1 MPFDAFDFASAY
13 DDYGGY
19 LPEAFDYGAYD
30 IGAFE
35 TPAFAAPLYAGDPY
49 GGYDPGAGEAL
60 GGYMYDTTADEVV
73 GPTGQRT
80 ALAEVLREGAGG
92 PGRGVFTPGETAA
105 PYGGPEGP
113 QRPGGGGIF
122 GRGGVLGEGGSVFG
136 SPLGRAGIAG
146 ALGLTGIGLARLLA
160 GEEPRLRLPQPRQA
174 AGFQAG
180 EQALLQ
186 ALGQGGQEGLAG
198 AAGAAIGGQRIT
210 AEALRDRAAREALA
224 EAEQAPFQRDTRL
237 RALGLM
243 PGLLPGGPEDEVA
256 AAVRAEAMR
265 ALDPNYR
272 DPLVE
277 ESIRRKEAELS
288 NALFRQFGG
297 GTGAMEAAGTS
308 TPGIDIQLQAARE
321 AGLGRSAARRA
332 AIGTYAP
339 MQQNLMA
346 GVQGLR
352 RQNLADVERLSDF
365 GLRGVPETLTG
376 LRSVFPVAGAL
387 SPEGA
392 QRTADIGS
400 QLEAQQALTAFGQR
414 SQRQRELASGIGGLF
429 GQVAQAATSRPSAL
443 ERYFDQLIM
452 NQGGGYG

>member
-1 MPFDAFDFASAY
+1 MAGDQFDAFDFASAF

-19 LPEAFDYGAYD
+19 MPTDFDYGAFD
-30 IGAFE
+30 PGAFE
-35 TPAFAAPLYAGDPY
+35 TPAFAEPLYAMQPPDIPM
-49 GGYDPGAGEAL
+49 EAL
-60 GGYMYDTTADEVV
+60 QGYFYDTTADEIVD
-73 GPTGQRT
+73 PAGQRT
-80 ALAEVLREGAGG
+80 ALAEILREGAGG

-105 PYGGPEGP
+105 PYGGPGGP
-113 QRPGGGGIF
+113 PIPGGGGGGVF
-122 GRGGVLGEGGSVFG
+122 GRGGVLGEGGPVFG

-146 ALGLTGIGLARLLA
+146 ALGLTGLGLGRLIA
-160 GEEPRLRLPQPRQA
+160 GGEPRLRMPEPRQA
-174 AGFQAG
+174 AGFRAG

-210 AEALRDRAAREALA
+210 AEMLRERAAREGLA
-224 EAEQAPFQRDTRL
+224 EAEQAPFQRETRL
-237 RALGLM
+237 GALGLM
-243 PGLLPGGPEDEVA
+243 PRFMPGGPEDEVA
-256 AAVRAEAMR
+256 AAVRAETLR

-277 ESIRRKEAELS
+277 EAIRRKEAELS
-288 NALFRQFGG
+288 NALYRQLGSR
-297 GTGAMEAAGTS
+297 EAAEAS

-346 GVQGLR
+346 GIQGLR

-365 GLRGVPETLTG
+365 GLRGMPETLTG

-414 SQRQRELASGIGGLF
+414 SQRQRELAGAVGGVF

-452 NQGGGYG
+452 NQGGGWG

>member
-1 MPFDAFDFASAY
+1 MDGVQFDAFDFASAF

-19 LPEAFDYGAYD
+19 VPTDFDYGAFD
-30 IGAFE
+30 PGAFE
-35 TPAFAAPLYAGDPY
+35 TPAFAEPLFDFGAGFDLEGAAFGGEAPVPEMSPG
-49 GGYDPGAGEAL
+49 GGYE
-60 GGYMYDTTADEVV
+60 GYYYDTTADELVDPS
-73 GPTGQRT
+73 GERT
-80 ALAEVLREGAGG
+80 PMADILRGGAGA
-92 PGRGVFTPGETAA
+92 PGREAA
-105 PYGGPEGP
+105 PIRKP
-113 QRPGGGGIF
+113 GIF
-122 GRGGVLGEGGSVFG
+122 ERGGLLGEGGAVFG

-146 ALGLTGIGLARLLA
+146 ALGLTGLGLGRLIA
-160 GEEPRLRLPQPRQA
+160 GGEPRLRLPQPRQA

-210 AEALRDRAAREALA
+210 AEMLRERAAREGLA
-224 EAEQAPFQRDTRL
+224 EAEQAPFQRETRL
-237 RALGLM
+237 GALGLM
-243 PGLLPGGPEDEVA
+243 PRFMPGGPEDEVA
-256 AAVRAEAMR
+256 AGVRAEALR

-277 ESIRRKEAELS
+277 EAIRRKEAELA
-288 NALFRQFGG
+288 NALYRQLGSR
-297 GTGAMEAAGTS
+297 EAAEAS

-339 MQQNLMA
+339 MQQTLLA
-346 GVQGLR
+346 GIQGLR

-400 QLEAQQALTAFGQR
+400 QLEAQQALTAFGQQ
-414 SQRQRELASGIGGLF
+414 SQQQRELAGAIGGVF

-443 ERYFDQLIM
+443 ERYFDQMIM
-452 NQGGGYG
+452 SQGGGWG